1 MRRLVFTGIL
11 CLSVLLTQCA
21 GPSPQVVPSVNSA
34 SPVATPE
41 TVSET
46 DAGGAEVESEGKVE
60 GQEWPECVKEDCNR
74 GDFQTQKEAQAVL
87 DGFPGDPH
95 RLDGDKD
102 GVACQGLF

>member
-1 MRRLVFTGIL
+1 MRRLVFTVVV
-11 CLSVLLTQCA
+11 CLSVLLAQCA
-21 GPSPQVVPSVNSA
+21 GPSPQVVPSVDGG
-34 SPVATPE
+34 SPVGTPE
-41 TVSET
+41 IAPEA

-60 GQEWPECVKEDCNR
+60 GQEWPECVKENCNC

-102 GVACQGLF
+102 GVACQSLP